1 MPMYDFLC
9 PSCDHEFEELVAI
22 SAPPPPCPKCGAATE
37 KRLTG
42 VNIGVKRKVGKKAM
56 EHDAK
61 RSAEKAAAAKK
72 PG

>member
-9 PSCDHEFEELVAI
+9 GACEHEFEEMI
-22 SAPPPPCPKCGAATE
+22 SMSAPPPACPKCGGATE

-42 VNIGVKRKVGKKAM
+42 GNIGVKRKVGKKAM

-72 PG
+72 PS